1 MKQLKITSQI
11 TARESRSLEK
21 YLQEIGKMD
30 MLTPEEE
37 VMLARRIKQGDSKA
51 IEQLTKANLRFVV
64 SVAKKYANQG
74 MSLNDL
80 ISEGNV
86 GLIKAT
92 RRFDETK
99 GFKFISYAV
108 WWIRQSIM
116 QALVEQSRAIRLP
129 LNKIDSYQKIQRAL
143 AQFLQANERQPSVE
157 EVMEITDLSE
167 KEVTEL
173 LKIDY
178 KPISLDTPLD
188 ASDEGG
194 DTMVSNLEDTNGTN
208 PDSELNAQS
217 LRGEIYQAMKVLSP
231 REFGIIEAFYGLN
244 GQPAMSLENVAYKFD
259 LTQERVRQLKERAIR
274 RLRKTSIS
282 ETLKIYL
289 G

>member
-1 MKQLKITSQI
+1 MKQLKITSSI
-11 TARESRSLEK
+11 TSRESRALEK
-21 YLQEIGKMD
+21 YLQEIGKME

-37 VMLARRIKQGDSKA
+37 VALARRIKQGDEKA
-51 IEQLTKANLRFVV
+51 MEELTKGNLRFVV
-64 SVAKKYANQG
+64 SVAKKYFNQG

-80 ISEGNV
+80 INEGNV

-92 RRFDETK
+92 RRFDETR

-129 LNKIDSYQKIQRAL
+129 LNKIDSYQRIQRAL
-143 AQFLQANERQPSVE
+143 AQFLQQNERQPSIE
-157 EVMEITDLSE
+157 EVMEITQLSE

-188 ASDEGG
+188 ASDEAG
-194 DTMVSNLEDTNGTN
+194 DTMVNNLEDKGEDK
-208 PDSELNAQS
+208 PDSELNAES
-217 LRGEIYQAMKVLSP
+217 LRGEIYQAMQILTP
-231 REFGIIEAFYGLN
+231 REFGIIESFYGLN
-244 GQPAMSLENVAYKFD
+244 GQPAMSLEAVGQKFD
-259 LTQERVRQLKERAIR
+259 LTQERVRQIKERAIR

>member
-1 MKQLKITSQI
+1 MKQLKITSSI
-11 TARESRSLEK
+11 TSRESRALEK
-21 YLQEIGKMD
+21 YLQEIGKME

-37 VMLARRIKQGDSKA
+37 VALARRIKQGDEKA
-51 IEQLTKANLRFVV
+51 MEELAKGNLRFVV
-64 SVAKKYANQG
+64 SVAKKYVNQG

-80 ISEGNV
+80 INEGNV

-92 RRFDETK
+92 RRFDETR

-129 LNKIDSYQKIQRAL
+129 LNKIDSYQRIQRAL
-143 AQFLQANERQPSVE
+143 AQFLQQNERQPSIE
-157 EVMEITDLSE
+157 EIMEITDLSE

-188 ASDEGG
+188 ASDETG
-194 DTMVSNLEDTNGTN
+194 DTMVNNLEDKGDDK
-208 PDSELNAQS
+208 PDSELNAES
-217 LRGEIYQAMKVLSP
+217 LRGEIYQAMRVLNL
-231 REFGIIEAFYGLN
+231 REFGIIESFYGLN
-244 GQPAMSLENVAYKFD
+244 GQPAMSLEAVGQKFD
-259 LTQERVRQLKERAIR
+259 LTQERVRQIKERAIR